1 MSKKKP
7 LFLDHLN
14 KAHLNK
20 SSAKGDER
28 KKRERKSLKR
38 IRIKTQPMEDSSLLP
53 LGIKTHSFWVLRGDS
68 LTPPPAYTI
77 VFAIIHLVF
86 LRSSPKHGISFE
98 L

>member
-28 KKRERKSLKR
+28 KKEREK
-38 IRIKTQPMEDSSLLP
+38 
-53 LGIKTHSFWVLRGDS
+53 V
-68 LTPPPAYTI
+68 
-77 VFAIIHLVF
+77 
-86 LRSSPKHGISFE
+86 
-98 L
+98 